1 MNNNVKEN
9 SINNHISRYGIVKN
23 QSNYEELRKVIEKK
37 DYFVYKKICELVNSS
52 RIVEATNDWLIVEI
66 DSKENNHLV
75 EDLGRK
81 FFIKR
86 INQRRVEKKVRH
98 GYILENLFVTFKVL
112 YF

>member
-66 DSKENNHLV
+66 DIKENNHLV